1 MSVKPAFLS
10 LAIVA
15 ALLVGVAA
23 GTGSYLFRD
32 EPPLPPCDLP
42 TSAELHEAVAS
53 SAAWMER
60 ALQPNNRFWYEY
72 DRSTDTF
79 ASNYFDVRHAG
90 VVMSL
95 YQVAATGDLSV
106 LETADGGLQ
115 YILDNLNTV
124 GDITAFDDYRRD
136 TDLGSTALAV
146 NALVHRRI
154 ATNDQAYDDL
164 LRAMGRY
171 MQSLLR
177 PDGGM
182 WFGAFSDGLEPMVGR
197 TSTFYTGEAF
207 WGFGLLANQF
217 PGEGW
222 DDSAREVAHY
232 LATARDAEEGIE
244 NPPLADQ
251 WASYGFSEMR
261 TWGDLAEPELAYVR
275 SLSEAYHKRVER
287 EIRREASRV
296 GDGTE
301 PPRES
306 VRQSRG
312 AAFGTTVEALSA
324 LWRLSRQDP
333 GMADLEPQ
341 LRQDLL
347 CGAGILVARQYD
359 TERAAPYARPDVVE
373 GAWYTDD
380 VTRMDDQQ
388 HAMSGVAL
396 AVDALG

>member
-1 MSVKPAFLS
+1 MASLFL
-10 LAIVA
+10 
-15 ALLVGVAA
+15 GVAA
-23 GTGSYLFRD
+23 GIGSYLFRD
-32 EPPLPPCDLP
+32 EPPPPPCDLP
-42 TSAELHEAVAS
+42 TESELKETVAS
-53 SAAWMER
+53 SAAWMQR
-60 ALQPNNRFWYEY
+60 ALQANNRFWYEY
-72 DRSTDTF
+72 DRNTDTF
-79 ASNYFDVRHAG
+79 ARNYFDVRHAG

-124 GDITAFDDYRRD
+124 GDRTAFDDYRVD

-154 ATNDQAYDDL
+154 ATNDQTYDDL

-222 DDSAREVAHY
+222 DDSARLVAHY
-232 LATARDAEEGIE
+232 LATARDSEEGVE

-261 TWGDLAEPELAYVR
+261 TWGDLAGDELAYVR

-324 LWRLSRQDP
+324 LWRLSQQDP

-341 LRQDLL
+341 LRHDLL
-347 CGAGILVARQYD
+347 CGAGILAARQYD
-359 TERAAPYARPDVVE
+359 TERAAPYTRPDVVE
-373 GAWYTDD
+373 GAWFTED

>member
-1 MSVKPAFLS
+1 MKPAFLS

-15 ALLVGVAA
+15 SLLLGVAA
-23 GTGSYLFRD
+23 GIGSYLFRD
-32 EPPLPPCDLP
+32 EPPPPPCDLP
-42 TSAELHEAVAS
+42 TESELKETVAS
-53 SAAWMER
+53 SAAWMQR
-60 ALQPNNRFWYEY
+60 ALQANNRFWYEY
-72 DRSTDTF
+72 DRNTDTF

-124 GDITAFDDYRRD
+124 GDITAFDDYRVD
-136 TDLGSTALAV
+136 TDLGATALTV
-146 NALVHRRI
+146 NALAHRRI

-222 DDSAREVAHY
+222 DDSGRLVAHY
-232 LATARDAEEGIE
+232 LATARDAEEGVE

-261 TWGDLAEPELAYVR
+261 TWGDLAGDELAYVR

-324 LWRLSRQDP
+324 LWRLSRHDP
-333 GMADLEPQ
+333 GMTDLEPQ
-341 LRQDLL
+341 LRHDLI

-359 TERAAPYARPDVVE
+359 AERSSAYARPDVVE
-373 GAWYTDD
+373 GAWYTED

>member
-1 MSVKPAFLS
+1 MKPAFLS

-15 ALLVGVAA
+15 SLLLGVGA
-23 GTGSYLFRD
+23 GIGSYVFRD
-32 EPPLPPCDLP
+32 QPPPPPCDLP
-42 TSAELHEAVAS
+42 TSAELTETVAS
-53 SAAWMER
+53 SAAWMQR
-60 ALQPNNRFWYEY
+60 ALQNNNRFWYEY

-79 ASNYFDVRHAG
+79 ARNYFDVRHAG

-95 YQVAATGDLSV
+95 YQVAATGDSSV

-124 GDITAFDDYRRD
+124 GDRTAFDDYRVD
-136 TDLGSTALAV
+136 TDLGATALTV

-154 ATNDQAYDDL
+154 ATNDQTYDDL

-197 TSTFYTGEAF
+197 TSTFYTGEAL

-222 DDSAREVAHY
+222 DDSARLVAHY
-232 LATARDAEEGIE
+232 LATARDAEEGVE

-261 TWGDLAEPELAYVR
+261 TWGDLAEAELAYVR

-287 EIRREASRV
+287 ELRREASRV

-333 GMADLEPQ
+333 GMANLEAQ
-341 LRQDLL
+341 LRHDLL

-359 TERAAPYARPDVVE
+359 AERASPYPRPDVVE
-373 GAWYTDD
+373 GAWFTDD

-396 AVDALG
+396 AIDALR

>member
-1 MSVKPAFLS
+1 M
-10 LAIVA
+10 
-15 ALLVGVAA
+15 
-23 GTGSYLFRD
+23 
-32 EPPLPPCDLP
+32 
-42 TSAELHEAVAS
+42 
-53 SAAWMER
+53 
-60 ALQPNNRFWYEY
+60 
-72 DRSTDTF
+72 
-79 ASNYFDVRHAG
+79 
-90 VVMSL
+90 
-95 YQVAATGDLSV
+95 

-124 GDITAFDDYRRD
+124 GDITAFDDYRVD
-136 TDLGSTALAV
+136 TDLGATALAV
-146 NALVHRRI
+146 NGLVHRRI
-154 ATNDQAYDDL
+154 ATNDDSYDDL

-182 WFGAFSDGLEPMVGR
+182 WFGAFSEGLEPMVGR

-217 PGEGW
+217 PDEGW
-222 DDSAREVAHY
+222 DDSARLVAHY
-232 LATARDAEEGIE
+232 LETARDAEEGIK

-261 TWGDLAEPELAYVR
+261 TWGDLAEAELACVR

-287 EIRREASRV
+287 ELRREASRV

-306 VRQSRG
+306 VQQSRG

-341 LRQDLL
+341 LRHDLL
-347 CGAGILVARQYD
+347 CGTGVLAARQYD
-359 TERAAPYARPDVVE
+359 AERSSPYARPDVVE
-373 GAWYTDD
+373 GAWYTED

-396 AVDALG
+396 AIAALP

>member
-1 MSVKPAFLS
+1 MKPAFLS
-10 LAIVA
+10 LAVVA
-15 ALLVGVAA
+15 SLLLGVAA
-23 GTGSYLFRD
+23 GIGSYVFRD
-32 EPPLPPCDLP
+32 EPPPPPCDLP
-42 TSAELHEAVAS
+42 AESELKETVAS
-53 SAAWMER
+53 SAAWMQR
-60 ALQPNNRFWYEY
+60 ALQANNRFWYEY

-79 ASNYFDVRHAG
+79 ARNYFDVRHAG

-154 ATNDQAYDDL
+154 ATNDQTYDDL

-222 DDSAREVAHY
+222 DDSARLVAHY
-232 LATARDAEEGIE
+232 LATARDAEEGVE

-261 TWGDLAEPELAYVR
+261 TWGNLAGAELSYVR

-324 LWRLSRQDP
+324 LWRLSRHDP

-341 LRQDLL
+341 LRHDLI

-359 TERAAPYARPDVVE
+359 AERSSAYARPDVVE
-373 GAWYTDD
+373 GAWYTED

>member
-1 MSVKPAFLS
+1 MAS
-10 LAIVA
+10 L
-15 ALLVGVAA
+15 LLGVAA
-23 GTGSYLFRD
+23 GIGSYLFRD
-32 EPPLPPCDLP
+32 EPPPPPCDLP
-42 TSAELHEAVAS
+42 TSAELHETVAS

-60 ALQPNNRFWYEY
+60 ALQANNRFWYEY

-79 ASNYFDVRHAG
+79 ASNYFDVRHSG

-106 LETADGGLQ
+106 LETADRGLQ

-124 GDITAFDDYRRD
+124 GDRTAFDDYRRD
-136 TDLGSTALAV
+136 TDLGATALAV
-146 NALVHRRI
+146 NALAHRRI
-154 ATNDQAYDDL
+154 ATNDESYDDL

-182 WFGAFSDGLEPMVGR
+182 WFGAFSEGLEPMVGR

-222 DDSAREVAHY
+222 DDSARLVGHY

-261 TWGDLAEPELAYVR
+261 TWGDLTEAELAYVR

-341 LRQDLL
+341 LRHDLL

-359 TERAAPYARPDVVE
+359 AQRAAPYARPDVVE
-373 GAWYTDD
+373 GAWYTED